1 MKFIIAL
8 SFVFA
13 LLACVFA
20 QTTTSSVSSVTSV
33 TATSATTV
41 TSGGGAIGTNTTIE
55 NTGGEVTVSVT
66 GTLVTGGAKDIA
78 PALINL
84 GAIAVAVAAYA
95 AF

>member
-41 TSGGGAIGTNTTIE
+41 TSGGAINTNTTVE
-55 NTGGEVTVSVT
+55 NTGGEITVSVT
-66 GTLVTGGAKDIA
+66 GTCMTGAAKEVA